1 MGAQDLAGF
10 GNRPRIT
17 SRLVRIDV
25 MNWCV
30 LFGDAAMEC
39 ALLDEIEPG
48 DSKSLSHALTRV
60 CDRSRAVAAVG
71 S

>member
-1 MGAQDLAGF
+1 MGAQDLARF
-10 GNRPRIT
+10 GDRPQIT
-17 SRLVRIDV
+17 SRLVRMGV
-25 MNWCV
+25 MKLCV

-60 CDRSRAVAAVG
+60 CDRSRAVAAMG